1 MRVSAAGRMLV
12 PDRKPSGA
20 ITLAA
25 ALCLSV
31 MGALAQTGPQGPAP
45 DTAKSD
51 AAKYPDWSGQ
61 WRRPESGPN
70 RYDPSKPPGRAQQ
83 APLTPEYQAIFE
95 AGLADQKEGGSG
107 TNMTSSCL
115 PSGEPRDMSGNQGLE
130 FVITPK
136 ITYVLFDNAMPRRIY
151 TDGRS
156 WPENEEPSFAG
167 YSIGTWSEVGAD
179 GRYGVLEV
187 ETRNFTGP
195 RTFDNAGIPLHP
207 DNQTV
212 LKERIWRDPANAGV
226 MHNEMTTF
234 DHALTRPWTVHKTYR
249 LEKTPVW
256 IDNICTVGNQHV
268 QIGKDG
274 YYLSADGYLMPLK
287 KGQPPPDLR
296 YFNQAKQ

>member
-1 MRVSAAGRMLV
+1 LLDRRCLAAVAL
-12 PDRKPSGA
+12 
-20 ITLAA
+20 A
-25 ALCLSV
+25 ALCLSAA
-31 MGALAQTGPQGPAP
+31 GAPAQEALKP
-45 DTAKSD
+45 DP
-51 AAKYPDWSGQ
+51 AKYPDWSGQ
-61 WRRPESGPN
+61 WRRPETGPN

-83 APLTPEYQAIFE
+83 APLTPEFQAIFE

-107 TNMTSSCL
+107 TNLTSSCL
-115 PSGEPRDMSGNQGLE
+115 PSGLPRDMSGNQGLE
-130 FVITPK
+130 FVITPNT
-136 ITYVLFDNAMPRRIY
+136 TYVLFDNAMPRRIY

-156 WPENEEPSFAG
+156 WPQNEEPSFAG
-167 YSIGTWSEVGAD
+167 YAIGKWSEEGAD
-179 GRYGVLEV
+179 GRYSVLEV

-212 LKERIWRDPANAGV
+212 LTERIWRDPANPAV
-226 MHNEMTTF
+226 MHNEMTTI

-249 LEKTPVW
+249 LEKTPIW

-296 YFNQAKQ
+296 YFDQAKK

>member
-1 MRVSAAGRMLV
+1 MPVR
-12 PDRKPSGA
+12 DRKPIGA
-20 ITLAA
+20 LTLAA
-25 ALCLSV
+25 ALSLCV
-31 MGALAQTGPQGPAP
+31 AVALAQNTPQSQAP
-45 DTAKSD
+45 DAAKLD

-61 WRRPESGPN
+61 WRRPETGPN

-83 APLTPEYQAIFE
+83 APLTPEYQTIFE

-115 PSGEPRDMSGNQGLE
+115 PAGLPRDMAGNQGLE

-151 TDGRS
+151 TDGRG

-167 YSIGTWSEVGAD
+167 YAIGAWSEVGPD

-212 LKERIWRDPANAGV
+212 LKERIWRDPANPGV
-226 MHNEMTTF
+226 MHNQTTTF

-268 QIGKDG
+268 QMGKDG

>member
-1 MRVSAAGRMLV
+1 VLEKKSLAA
-12 PDRKPSGA
+12 A
-20 ITLAA
+20 ALAA
-25 ALCLSV
+25 ALCGSAV
-31 MGALAQTGPQGPAP
+31 GAAAQSLDGT
-45 DTAKSD
+45 
-51 AAKYPDWSGQ
+51 KYPDWSGQ
-61 WRRPESGPN
+61 WRRPGSGPN
-70 RYDPSKPPGRAQQ
+70 RYDPTKPPGLPQQ
-83 APLTPEYQAIFE
+83 APLTPEFQAIFE

-151 TDGRS
+151 TDGRD

-167 YSIGTWSEVGAD
+167 YSIGRWSGEGAD
-179 GRYGVLEV
+179 GRYTLLEV

-195 RTFDNAGIPLHP
+195 RTFDNAGIPLAP
-207 DNQTV
+207 DNQTI
-212 LKERIWRDPANAGV
+212 LKERIWRDPTNARL
-226 MHNEMTTF
+226 MYNEMTTF
-234 DHALTRPWTVHKTYR
+234 DHALTRPWTVQKTYR
-249 LEKTPVW
+249 LEKTAIW
-256 IDNICTVGNQHV
+256 LDNICTVGNQHV

-296 YFNQAKQ
+296 YFK

>member
-1 MRVSAAGRMLV
+1 MLDRRWLDRRWLAAVAL
-12 PDRKPSGA
+12 
-20 ITLAA
+20 A
-25 ALCLSV
+25 ALCLSAA
-31 MGALAQTGPQGPAP
+31 GAPAQEAFKP
-45 DTAKSD
+45 DP
-51 AAKYPDWSGQ
+51 AKYPDWSGQ
-61 WRRPESGPN
+61 WRRPETGPN

-83 APLTPEYQAIFE
+83 APLTPEFQAIFE

-107 TNMTSSCL
+107 TNLTSSCL
-115 PSGEPRDMSGNQGLE
+115 PSGLPRDMSGNQGLE
-130 FVITPK
+130 FVITPNT
-136 ITYVLFDNAMPRRIY
+136 TYVLFDNAMPRRIY

-156 WPENEEPSFAG
+156 WPQNEEPSFAG
-167 YSIGTWSEVGAD
+167 YSIGKWSGEGAD
-179 GRYGVLEV
+179 GRYSVLEV

-212 LKERIWRDPANAGV
+212 LTERIWRDLANPAV
-226 MHNEMTTF
+226 MHNEMTTI

-249 LEKTPVW
+249 LEKTPIW

-296 YFNQAKQ
+296 YFDQAKK

>member
-1 MRVSAAGRMLV
+1 MLE
-12 PDRKPSGA
+12 RKWLGS

-25 ALCLSV
+25 ALCMSV
-31 MGALAQTGPQGPAP
+31 AGAPAPSLAQNAT
-45 DTAKSD
+45 KYD

-61 WRRPESGPN
+61 WRRPETGPN
-70 RYDPSKPPGRAQQ
+70 RYDPGKPPGRAQQ

-115 PSGEPRDMSGNQGLE
+115 PSGLPRDMSGNQGLE
-130 FVITPK
+130 FIITPK
-136 ITYVLFDNAMPRRIY
+136 TTYVLFDNAMPRRIY
-151 TDGRS
+151 TDGRA

-167 YSIGTWSEVGAD
+167 YSIGKWSDEDGD
-179 GRYGVLEV
+179 GRYTVLEI
-187 ETRNFTGP
+187 ETRNFAGP

-212 LKERIWRDPANAGV
+212 LKERIWRDKANPNI

-249 LEKTPVW
+249 LEKVAIW

-296 YFNQAKQ
+296 YFNQANK